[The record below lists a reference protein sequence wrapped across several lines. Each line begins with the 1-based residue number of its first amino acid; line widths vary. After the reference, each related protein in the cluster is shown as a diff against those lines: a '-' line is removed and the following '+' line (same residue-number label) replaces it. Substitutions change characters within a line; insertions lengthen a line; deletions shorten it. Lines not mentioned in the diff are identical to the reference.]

1 MGDEVDESSCSK
13 NRTRV
18 QMNDWGCRVLQDAGE
33 SEAGGWKRRHTVD
46 VARVQES
53 IDLYQSIGFDVAVRY
68 LTPEDFGVECQACEV
83 KTSCS
88 YVLIYTRRR
97 TSWCPE
103 NMSNRQREVANS

>member
-1 MGDEVDESSCSK
+1 MGDETDGSSCAK
-13 NRTRV
+13 NQTRV
-18 QMNDWGCRVLQDAGE
+18 QMNDRACRVLQDAAE

-46 VARVQES
+46 VVRLQES

-83 KTSCS
+83 KTNCS

-97 TSWCPE
+97 TSGSPE
-103 NMSNRQREVANS
+103 NISNRQRAVAKS